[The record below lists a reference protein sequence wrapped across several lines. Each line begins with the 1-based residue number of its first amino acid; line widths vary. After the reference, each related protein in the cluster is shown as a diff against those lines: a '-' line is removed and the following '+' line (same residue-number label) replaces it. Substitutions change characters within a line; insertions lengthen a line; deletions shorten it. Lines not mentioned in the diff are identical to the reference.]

1 MVNGKH
7 SILAR
12 HNFDYSELRKMIN
25 VKFGTEK
32 NFAVLMELI
41 PTDLSRRFRLS
52 TFTIEEIKK
61 ACILLEI
68 PTEKVHKIFFTPI
81 TTIQG
86 E

>member
-12 HNFDYSELRKMIN
+12 HNFDYSELRKIIN

-32 NFAVLMELI
+32 NFAILMELI

-52 TFTIEEIKK
+52 SFTIEEIKK
-61 ACILLEI
+61 ACVLLKI
-68 PTEKVHKIFFTPI
+68 PNEKVHKIFFTPI
-81 TTIQG
+81 TTKKG